1 MKLLAGSS
9 NIQFA
14 TALGE
19 KLGIPLVAT
28 ELSTFANGERKVR
41 ITEHLAGED
50 VVLVQSFSEP
60 VNEHI
65 MEFLLLV
72 DATERLGARN
82 VHVIIP
88 WMGYSLQ
95 DKVFLPGE
103 PVSAKV
109 IANLVSTSFVRRV
122 YLLDLHSSSIPAFF
136 STPTAHLSAMESFAQ
151 HVQERFDTTRL
162 VVASPDFGGM
172 KRARQ
177 FAKQLQ
183 VPLVSIVKH
192 RDLKTGAV
200 TAEEIHGSVKGNIV
214 VLFDD
219 VIMSGG
225 TVRET
230 SDLLKKNGAA
240 ETHFYSTHGVF
251 TNDAKRMLAESSIDS
266 IVITNSLAHK
276 SLPEKISTLDITP
289 AFASQLEDW
298 L

>member
-9 NIQFA
+9 NIPFA
-14 TALGE
+14 IALGE
-19 KLGIPLVAT
+19 KLGVPLVVT

-41 ITEHLAGED
+41 ISEHLAGED
-50 VVLVQSFSEP
+50 VILVQSFSEP

-122 YLLDLHSSSIPAFF
+122 YLLDLHSNSIPAFF
-136 STPTAHLSAMESFAQ
+136 STPTAHLSAMESFAR
-151 HVQERFDTTRL
+151 HVQERFDTSSI

-177 FAKQLQ
+177 FAQQLQ
-183 VPLVSIVKH
+183 VPLVNIVKH
-192 RDLKTGAV
+192 RDLKTGMV
-200 TAEEIHGSVKGNIV
+200 TAEEIHGSVTGKIV

-225 TVRET
+225 TVKET

-240 ETHFYSTHGVF
+240 ETHFYATHGVF
-251 TNDAKRMLAESSIDS
+251 TNDAKNMLAQSSINS
-266 IVITNSLAHK
+266 IVITNSIAQK
-276 SLPEKISTLDITP
+276 SLPEKISALDITP
-289 AFASQLEDW
+289 VFETQLEDW

>member
-14 TALGE
+14 AALGE
-19 KLGIPLVAT
+19 KLGIPLVST

-41 ITEHLAGED
+41 IIEHLAGED
-50 VVLVQSFSEP
+50 VVLVQSFSGP

-122 YLLDLHSSSIPAFF
+122 YLLDLHSNSIPAFF

-151 HVQERFDTTRL
+151 HVQERFDTTQI

-177 FAKQLQ
+177 FAQQLQ
-183 VPLVSIVKH
+183 VPLVNIVKH

-200 TAEEIHGSVKGNIV
+200 TAEEIHGSVTGKIV

-225 TVRET
+225 TVKET

-240 ETHFYSTHGVF
+240 ETHFYATHGVF
-251 TNDAKRMLAESSIDS
+251 THDAKNMLAQSSINS
-266 IVITNSLAHK
+266 IVITNSLTHNN
-276 SLPEKISTLDITP
+276 LPEKITTLDITP
-289 AFASQLEDW
+289 AFVGQLEDW

>member
-9 NIQFA
+9 NVQFA

-19 KLGIPLVAT
+19 KLGIPLVST

-122 YLLDLHSSSIPAFF
+122 YLLDLHSNSIPAFF

-151 HVQERFDTTRL
+151 HVQERFDTTQI

-177 FAKQLQ
+177 FAQQLQ
-183 VPLVSIVKH
+183 VPLVNIVKH

-200 TAEEIHGSVKGNIV
+200 TAEEIHGSVAGKIV

-225 TVRET
+225 TVKET

-251 TNDAKRMLAESSIDS
+251 TNDAKRLLAESSINS
-266 IVITNSLAHK
+266 IVITNSLAHDN
-276 SLPEKISTLDITP
+276 LPEKITTLDITP
-289 AFASQLEDW
+289 AFVAQLEDW

>member
-19 KLGIPLVAT
+19 KLGIPLVST

-122 YLLDLHSSSIPAFF
+122 YLLDLHSNSIPAFF

-151 HVQERFDTTRL
+151 HVQERFDTTQI

-177 FAKQLQ
+177 FAQQLQ
-183 VPLVSIVKH
+183 VPLVNIVKH

-200 TAEEIHGSVKGNIV
+200 TAEEIHGSVTGKIV

-225 TVRET
+225 TVKET

-251 TNDAKRMLAESSIDS
+251 TNDAKRLLAESSINS
-266 IVITNSLAHK
+266 IVITNSLAHDN
-276 SLPEKISTLDITP
+276 LPEKITTLDITP
-289 AFASQLEDW
+289 AFVAQLEDW